1 MIALLLGMIR
11 TRRAQAVTVF
21 LLSAV
26 ATAAAVAGPVA
37 LRTVDHAILRH
48 EVAGASNIE
57 RTISVNAF
65 INPTDDGAAGQFDTI
80 VDLLRLPGFETIRA
94 GEFEVFGPVLD
105 GQEVFGTPT
114 SRLVFRDRVC
124 EHITVL
130 SGRCLSGP
138 LEVVVGEDTA
148 GRSGLRP
155 GDVAVVQAAR
165 YVEGRGLIAD
175 GAPARLTVVGV
186 YRPNDVT
193 EVYWAGQR
201 YFPVSADGTRREAVF
216 TSVLSFDLVEH
227 TLGQSVLD
235 ALAPADQLTLDRVAG
250 LGDELEQALG
260 PVVSDQTYI
269 VETDIPVL
277 AERVEASRELA
288 GRLVPVAFIPLVGIS
303 FFVIFLAVGYGIS
316 GRRPELAI
324 VTLRGTRPLRRWWLA
339 TGETLTAIV
348 AGAPVGY
355 LLGHVAVA
363 LVASWRLGGA
373 GGSELSLR
381 TVPYALLAVLGAIGV
396 ALLGQR
402 RSLAEP
408 VVELL
413 RGVPRTAARWQS
425 LVVEILVVAL
435 AVVATVQLRG
445 AGTGLTGIALLVPG
459 LIVVAV
465 ALLAA
470 RGFAPVAGALTRTAL
485 RGGRLGLGLAAVQI
499 ARRPGSQRLFVL
511 LTVASAMLAFVA
523 AGMDVASRARDDR
536 ARILTGAT
544 RVLTV
549 DQADARRLLHLTRS
563 VDPQGEWAMAVM
575 PIDQPDVSAPPVL
588 AIDSAR
594 LPAVAAWRPA
604 FGTEAQA
611 VADALQP
618 QAKQSFTFHGTQ
630 MLIDLE
636 RLALGDAEPLTVSLG
651 FIPLAG
657 GDRVVASIPNV
668 MPGRGVRTVNIA
680 GCRDGCTFHSF
691 AMPVAVPTFGRNI
704 DGVVGLVVY
713 SMRQADPAADV
724 IPGTELT
731 NRARWRTTESAQLS
745 VYNGGLQMVT
755 NPSPFITGDALVSSI
770 DAPLPVPVAV
780 AGTMGVTVLN
790 GLDNQLVGIEV
801 AGRASMLPRLATYGA
816 LVDLEYLERTALS
829 TPRRGQAEIWLGP
842 AAPPDAAEQL
852 RKAGLAVAGETGLA
866 QAGAALARQGPA
878 LALQFHLAAAVIGIV
893 LALGGLGLVAAVD
906 RRQRS
911 EDFRSLRRQGLAGGT
926 VRLATYGGYLVIA
939 VAAMLVGLAAAAAAW
954 WAAGDRLPVFTDS
967 VASLAPPQWPILE
980 PVLTIW
986 SFAAA
991 GMLVVALLAGAL
1003 LNRASNAANGKG

>member
-1 MIALLLGMIR
+1 M
-11 TRRAQAVTVF
+11 
-21 LLSAV
+21 
-26 ATAAAVAGPVA
+26 
-37 LRTVDHAILRH
+37 
-48 EVAGASNIE
+48 
-57 RTISVNAF
+57 
-65 INPTDDGAAGQFDTI
+65 
-80 VDLLRLPGFETIRA
+80 
-94 GEFEVFGPVLD
+94 
-105 GQEVFGTPT
+105 
-114 SRLVFRDRVC
+114 
-124 EHITVL
+124 
-130 SGRCLSGP
+130 
-138 LEVVVGEDTA
+138 
-148 GRSGLRP
+148 
-155 GDVAVVQAAR
+155 
-165 YVEGRGLIAD
+165 
-175 GAPARLTVVGV
+175 
-186 YRPNDVT
+186 
-193 EVYWAGQR
+193 
-201 YFPVSADGTRREAVF
+201 
-216 TSVLSFDLVEH
+216 
-227 TLGQSVLD
+227 
-235 ALAPADQLTLDRVAG
+235 
-250 LGDELEQALG
+250 
-260 PVVSDQTYI
+260 
-269 VETDIPVL
+269 
-277 AERVEASRELA
+277 
-288 GRLVPVAFIPLVGIS
+288 
-303 FFVIFLAVGYGIS
+303 
-316 GRRPELAI
+316 
-324 VTLRGTRPLRRWWLA
+324 
-339 TGETLTAIV
+339 
-348 AGAPVGY
+348 
-355 LLGHVAVA
+355 
-363 LVASWRLGGA
+363 
-373 GGSELSLR
+373 
-381 TVPYALLAVLGAIGV
+381 LAVLGALGV

-413 RGVPRTAARWQS
+413 RGVPRVGGPWRS
-425 LVVEILVVAL
+425 LVVEVLVVAL

-445 AGTGLTGIALLVPG
+445 AGTGLTGVALLVPG
-459 LIVVAV
+459 LVVVAV

-470 RGFAPVAGALTRTAL
+470 RAFAPVAGALTRTAL
-485 RGGRLGLGLAAVQI
+485 R
-499 ARRPGSQRLFVL
+499 RRPARAWASPRCRSPADRAASGCSCCS
-511 LTVASAMLAFVA
+511 TVASAMLAFVA
-523 AGMDVASRARDDR
+523 AGIDVASRARDDR

-549 DQADARRLLHLTRS
+549 DQADARRLLHVTRS

-588 AIDSAR
+588 AVDSAR
-594 LPAVAAWRPA
+594 LSAVAAWRPE

-618 QAKQSFTFHGTQ
+618 QAKQPFTFHGTQ

-636 RLALGDAEPLTVSLG
+636 RLALGDAEPVTVSLG

-668 MPGRGVRTVNIA
+668 TPGRGVRTVNIA

-816 LVDLEYLERTALS
+816 LVDLEYLERTSLS

-878 LALQFHLAAAVIGIV
+878 LALQFHLAAAVFGIV

-926 VRLATYGGYLVIA
+926 VRLATYGGYLVIV

-991 GMLVVALLAGAL
+991 GMLVAALLAGAL